1 MTPNLSGSKIA
12 SVPLRQQRH
21 KRLHWAQAEVSF
33 YLWAWEQ
40 SNETPCNRL
49 DLRKETK
56 LHAAGSYT
64 TSKLGWK

>member
-21 KRLHWAQAEVSF
+21 KRLH
-33 YLWAWEQ
+33 WAWEQ

-64 TSKLGWK
+64 TSKPGWK